1 MKIVVIGATGTIG
14 KEVVKALEKEH
25 EVVKV
30 GNSQGDL
37 LVDMTSTESIA
48 ALFKKTGRFD
58 ALICAAGHAK
68 FSSLNELTYE
78 DYFLGLR
85 NKLMGQVALFLEGR
99 KYINDEGA
107 MTLTSGILSQ
117 EPMPGSSSISMINA
131 GLEGFVRAAQL
142 ESERGI
148 RINCV
153 SPAWV
158 KETMEAM
165 GMDSSPGI
173 PAAQVA
179 GVYVESL
186 KDSHRGEIL
195 DVRRYL

>member
-14 KEVVKALEKEH
+14 KEVVRALENEH
-25 EVVKV
+25 DVIRV
-30 GNSQGDL
+30 GNSKGDL
-37 LVDMTSTESIA
+37 VVDMTSTDSIA
-48 ALFKKTGRFD
+48 SLFTRTGNFD
-58 ALICAAGHAK
+58 ALICAAGSAK
-68 FSSLNELTYE
+68 FLSLDEFTSE
-78 DYFLGLR
+78 DYFFGLK
-85 NKLMGQVALFLEGR
+85 NKLMGQVALFLAAR
-99 KYINDEGA
+99 KHLNDGGA
-107 MTLTSGILSQ
+107 VTLTSGILSQ
-117 EPMPGSSSISMINA
+117 EPMLKSSSISMINA

-142 ESERGI
+142 EMTRGT

-173 PAAQVA
+173 PAQETAK
-179 GVYVESL
+179 VYIESL
-186 KDSHRGEIL
+186 KDTHRGEIL

>member
-14 KEVVKALEKEH
+14 KEVVRALENEH

-30 GNSQGDL
+30 SNSQGDL
-37 LVDMTSTESIA
+37 RVDMTSTESIA
-48 ALFKKTGRFD
+48 ALFKKIGWFD
-58 ALICAAGHAK
+58 ALICTAGPAK
-68 FSSLNELTYE
+68 FSSLNEFTYE
-78 DYFLGLR
+78 EYFFGLK

-99 KYINDEGA
+99 KYLNDGGA
-107 MTLTSGILSQ
+107 VTFTSGILSQ

-131 GLEGFVRAAQL
+131 GLEGFVRGAQL
-142 ESERGI
+142 EMERGT

-179 GVYVESL
+179 KVYVESL
-186 KDSHRGEIL
+186 KDTHKGDIL
-195 DVRRYL
+195 DVRKYL

>member
-14 KEVVKALEKEH
+14 KEIVRALKNEH
-25 EVVKV
+25 EVVRV
-30 GNSQGDL
+30 SNSQGDL
-37 LVDMTSTESIA
+37 RVDMTSTESIA
-48 ALFKKTGRFD
+48 ALFKKIDCFD
-58 ALICAAGHAK
+58 AMICAAGPAK
-68 FSSLNELTYE
+68 FSSLDTFTYE
-78 DYFLGLR
+78 DYIFGLR

-99 KYINDEGA
+99 KYLNDGGA
-107 MTLTSGILSQ
+107 VTLTSGILSQ

-131 GLEGFVRAAQL
+131 GIEAFVRAAQL
-142 ESERGI
+142 EMDRGT

-173 PAAQVA
+173 PAAA
-179 GVYVESL
+179 TAKVYIESL
-186 KDSHRGEIL
+186 KDTHRGEIL
-195 DVRRYL
+195 DVRRFL